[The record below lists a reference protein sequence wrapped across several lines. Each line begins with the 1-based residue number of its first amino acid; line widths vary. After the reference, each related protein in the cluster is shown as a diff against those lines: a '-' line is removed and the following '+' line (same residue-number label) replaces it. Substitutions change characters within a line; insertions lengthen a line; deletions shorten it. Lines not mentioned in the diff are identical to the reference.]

1 MYTSDEAMKRAAV
14 NCRNYA
20 AVSAFMLLFGAVYE
34 YFSHGVF
41 SAFMVYAFLIPLLG
55 GYLPFRLFLRFGRQ
69 GRGVRLPPR
78 ASTQLYG
85 GGIAAFGTG
94 SVVKGVL
101 DIYGTTNAK
110 TAVYPW
116 AGAVLVTAAAAV
128 WGIRLLA
135 DRRQKKRAD

>member
-55 GYLPFRLFLRFGRQ
+55 GYLPFRLFLLP
-69 GRGVRLPPR
+69 VRAVETLSLPLCNPR
-78 ASTQLYG
+78 H
-85 GGIAAFGTG
+85 
-94 SVVKGVL
+94 
-101 DIYGTTNAK
+101 
-110 TAVYPW
+110 
-116 AGAVLVTAAAAV
+116 
-128 WGIRLLA
+128 
-135 DRRQKKRAD
+135 

>member
-1 MYTSDEAMKRAAV
+1 MKRAAV

-34 YFSHGVF
+34 YFSHGV
-41 SAFMVYAFLIPLLG
+41 VYAFLIPLLG